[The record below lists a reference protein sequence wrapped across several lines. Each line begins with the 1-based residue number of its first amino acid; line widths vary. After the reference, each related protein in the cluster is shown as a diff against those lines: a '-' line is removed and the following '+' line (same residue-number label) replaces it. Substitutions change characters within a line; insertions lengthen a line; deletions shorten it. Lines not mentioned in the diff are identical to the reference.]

1 MKSSDLCISYL
12 YINEKKFSRSI
23 LRNYKAAAPVIS
35 RTNPTSETVCANQEI
50 NTAKYSIMLVINK
63 GGT

>member
-1 MKSSDLCISYL
+1 MA
-12 YINEKKFSRSI
+12 KFSPSI
-23 LRNYKAAAPVIS
+23 LRYYYKAAAPVIS
-35 RTNPTSETVCANQEI
+35 LTNPTSETVCANQEI